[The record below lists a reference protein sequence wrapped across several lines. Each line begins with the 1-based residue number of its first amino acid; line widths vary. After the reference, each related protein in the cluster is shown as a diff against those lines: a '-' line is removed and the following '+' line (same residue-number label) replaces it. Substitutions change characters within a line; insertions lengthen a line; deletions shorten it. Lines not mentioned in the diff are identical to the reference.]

1 MKKKIAILLP
11 FKDTYTKNKAGS
23 ASIWVKDFIK
33 NSKYKDKISIYGYI
47 KDFNKNDI
55 IDKKKYFNLDY
66 NYDFLLGSKN
76 KKYVEIFNKTIKG
89 KNINLVEIHN
99 RPSYLNFLDT
109 KFKKILIFHNDPI
122 KLKGSESLKDR
133 TEIIKKCEKI
143 IFVSNWVKQRF
154 FEGFKIKHNHKCVVV
169 YPSINKL
176 NKFPKKENI
185 IIFVGK
191 LNKSKGYNI
200 FGTSIKRILDE
211 FKNWKSYVIGDEPR
225 EKYNFKHKNLHLLGW
240 INHDKTLKY
249 YEKSKI
255 AVSPSIW
262 EEPFGRTSMEAG
274 SRGCATIIS
283 NRGGISET
291 NLNSIILNKL
301 SSEEIYKKIKFLIKN
316 DKIRKKIQKDS
327 FNNVVH
333 DLKKNSILIDQI
345 RDESLSKLKINY
357 INKKSKYKIIHVSNF
372 GQRQA
377 NRLYNISIAK
387 KISNGFIRNGHD
399 VINISDR
406 DVVRL
411 GRDFSSF
418 NKGLDYFNTLL
429 LDTIDH
435 YKPDALVLGHVNNL
449 NLNTLDI
456 IKERNK
462 NIRLT
467 QWFEDNLY
475 KDGPDPITNKNNFL
489 KYIDYLDHNFITSD
503 PNFLGINKKFNCSY
517 LPIPVDENI
526 EYLKCYQNEN
536 PIKDLFFTMS
546 HGVNKG
552 VLKRNKTDVR
562 EPFVK
567 KLILD
572 NPEIIFDIY
581 GYKNKQPIWSND
593 FYDAIYKSKMAL
605 NLSRINNVKYYSSN
619 RIASLIG
626 NGILT
631 FVDIKTRLNDFF
643 NYNEV
648 VFYKNIN
655 DLSEK
660 LKFYKENKYE
670 RNLIAKKGKIKYFK
684 IFNNNII
691 ADYMCARLFE
701 KKAKKNLSWM
711 K

>member
-1 MKKKIAILLP
+1 MKQILAIIATVTIYLGSVLLIDSAIAKDHHAGAEDHSKSHKH
-11 FKDTYTKNKAGS
+11 KDTDRMRGHKGIGKNTLAFYLIKEIYENLSKDNQSKHHINLIYNHTHPNIRYITKEYDPKKNK
-23 ASIWVKDFIK
+23 F
-33 NSKYKDKISIYGYI
+33 
-47 KDFNKNDI
+47 
-55 IDKKKYFNLDY
+55 
-66 NYDFLLGSKN
+66 
-76 KKYVEIFNKTIKG
+76 
-89 KNINLVEIHN
+89 
-99 RPSYLNFLDT
+99 
-109 KFKKILIFHNDPI
+109 
-122 KLKGSESLKDR
+122 
-133 TEIIKKCEKI
+133 
-143 IFVSNWVKQRF
+143 
-154 FEGFKIKHNHKCVVV
+154 
-169 YPSINKL
+169 
-176 NKFPKKENI
+176 
-185 IIFVGK
+185 
-191 LNKSKGYNI
+191 
-200 FGTSIKRILDE
+200 
-211 FKNWKSYVIGDEPR
+211 
-225 EKYNFKHKNLHLLGW
+225 
-240 INHDKTLKY
+240 
-249 YEKSKI
+249 
-255 AVSPSIW
+255 
-262 EEPFGRTSMEAG
+262 
-274 SRGCATIIS
+274 
-283 NRGGISET
+283 
-291 NLNSIILNKL
+291 
-301 SSEEIYKKIKFLIKN
+301 
-316 DKIRKKIQKDS
+316 
-327 FNNVVH
+327 
-333 DLKKNSILIDQI
+333 KNSILIDQI
-345 RDESLSKLKINY
+345 RDETLSKLKINY

-691 ADYMCARLFE
+691 ADYICARLFE